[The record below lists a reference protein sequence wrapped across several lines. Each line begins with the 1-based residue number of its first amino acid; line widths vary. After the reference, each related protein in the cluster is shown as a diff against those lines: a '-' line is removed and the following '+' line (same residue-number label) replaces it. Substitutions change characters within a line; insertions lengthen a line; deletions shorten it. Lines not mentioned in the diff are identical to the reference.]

1 MNKNVLLLSLCQALM
16 LTGTSLLVSTSAL
29 VGASLASSPSLAT
42 LPLSLQFLGMMVS
55 SFSSSMLMKQIG
67 RKAGFTGGLVLAI
80 AGALLCAAS
89 IRAGHFAGFCAGS
102 LLLGLFNGVGQFYR
116 FAATEVAP
124 AASRARAISYVLAGG
139 VLAAFIGPNLA
150 TVSRDLF
157 PGATFGGSYL
167 ALVAVYAL
175 SIVLIAMTR
184 FPAQAEAERV
194 TGGRPLRVIMR
205 QPVFLVAVTGAL
217 VGYGVMNVVM
227 TATPLAMAGCG
238 FAFGPT
244 AQVIQW
250 HVVGMFLPSFFTGR
264 VIERFGVLR
273 VMTAGCGLLLGCIAV
288 NLHGVS
294 YAHFLFALILLGIG
308 WNFLFIGGTTLLTEA
323 YSGAEKAKTQGVNDF
338 IVASTVAC
346 TALSSGWLNHR
357 FGWDVINQVAIP
369 AVALALAA
377 TAWLSWR
384 RRRGDLASVR

>member
-1 MNKNVLLLSLCQALM
+1 MNRNVLLLSLCQALM
-16 LTGTSLLVSTSAL
+16 LTGTSLVLSTSAL
-29 VGASLASSPSLAT
+29 VGARLTDTPLFVT
-42 LPLSLQFLGMMVS
+42 LPLTLQFIGVMIS
-55 SFSSSMLMKQIG
+55 SFSSSMLMKHIG

-80 AGALLCAAS
+80 AGAALCAGAVYGGS
-89 IRAGHFAGFCAGS
+89 FWGFAAGS
-102 LLLGLFNGVGQFYR
+102 LLLGMFNGVGQFYR
-116 FAATEVAP
+116 FTAAEVAP
-124 AASRARAISYVLAGG
+124 PERRARAISYVLAGG

-150 TVSRDLF
+150 NFTRNIL
-157 PGATFGGSYL
+157 PGAEFSGSYL
-167 ALVAVYAL
+167 ALLGVYGL
-175 SIVLIAMTR
+175 SIVLVSLTR
-184 FPAQAEAERV
+184 IPPPGDIERSS
-194 TGGRPLRVIMR
+194 GGRPLSAIVS
-205 QPVFLVAVTGAL
+205 QPVFLVAVFGAL
-217 VGYGVMNVVM
+217 VGYGVMNLVM
-227 TATPLAMAGCG
+227 TATPLAMADCG
-238 FAFGPT
+238 FGFGPT
-244 AQVIQW
+244 SQVIQW

-264 VIERFGVLR
+264 LIERFGVLTI
-273 VMTAGCGLLLGCIAV
+273 MNTGCVLLLGCIAI
-288 NLHGVS
+288 NLHGVT
-294 YAHFLFALILLGIG
+294 YPHFLSALILLGIG